1 MRKLVLVSLLSAI
14 CWLAAPAAGAAE
26 KIVVLAHLN
35 KNDAADNPTGAM
47 AIAFKRTLEDIS
59 GKAFR
64 VDVFPEGQLGGDEQA
79 VALTRKGVIQ
89 SAISSVGGIAKFYPL
104 VGVLDFPFAFRTI
117 EQTYA
122 VFDGPFGR
130 LLAHDMERKA
140 GFRVVGYG
148 DQGGFFVL
156 TNSKRP
162 VRSPA
167 DMAGLRIRTMGLDT
181 HKGFV
186 GSLGG
191 EAVGMAWKDVYG
203 ALGSRVVDGQ
213 MNPISIVKFAR
224 FDEVQKY
231 LTLTNHFFTPYV
243 WTMNPAFH
251 AALTDREKS
260 WIATAAAAGVAASRV
275 AARAMVTSE
284 RGLAALAQRMTVYAP
299 TPEEI
304 DAFRKA
310 AQPAAKALIEAKF
323 GADGAALLAAFLGA
337 IDRTPE

>member
-1 MRKLVLVSLLSAI
+1 MRSIALILALIALVV
-14 CWLAAPAAGAAE
+14 AAPPVRAAE
-26 KIVVLAHLN
+26 KVLVLAHLN

-47 AIAFKRTLEDIS
+47 AVAFKRTLEEIS

-79 VALTRKGVIQ
+79 VALTKKGVIQ
-89 SAISSVGGIAKFYPL
+89 SAISSVGGIAKLYPPI
-104 VGVLDFPFAFRTI
+104 GVLDFPFAFRSI

-130 LLAHDMERKA
+130 LLADDMERKA
-140 GFRVVGYG
+140 GFKVIGYG

-243 WTMNPAFH
+243 WTMNPSFH
-251 AALTDREKS
+251 AGLTDQEKS
-260 WIATAAAAGVAASRV
+260 WVAMAAAAGVAASR
-275 AARAMVTSE
+275 ATAKAMVASE
-284 RGLAALAQRMTVYAP
+284 RGLASLAQRMTVYAP
-299 TPEEI
+299 TPAEI
-304 DAFRKA
+304 EAFRKA
-310 AQPAAKALIEAKF
+310 TQPTAKKMIEEKF
-323 GADGAALLAAFLGA
+323 GPEGATLLAAFLNA
-337 IDRTPE
+337 IGQAGE

>member
-1 MRKLVLVSLLSAI
+1 MRSIASILALAALVA
-14 CWLAAPAAGAAE
+14 AAPAAGAAE
-26 KIVVLAHLN
+26 KILTLAHLN

-47 AIAFKRTLEDIS
+47 AIAFKRTLEEIS
-59 GKAFR
+59 GKTIR
-64 VDVFPEGQLGGDEQA
+64 VDIFPEGQLGGDEQT
-79 VALTRKGVIQ
+79 VALTKKGVIQ
-89 SAISSVGGIAKFYPL
+89 SAISSVGGIAKLYPPI
-104 VGVLDFPFAFRTI
+104 GVLDFPFAFRSI

-130 LLAHDMERKA
+130 LLADDMERKA
-140 GFRVVGYG
+140 GFRVIGYG

-224 FDEVQKY
+224 FDKVQKY

-251 AALTDREKS
+251 AGLTDQEKS
-260 WIATAAAAGVAASRV
+260 WIATAAAAGVNASR
-275 AARAMVTSE
+275 ATAKAMVASE
-284 RGLAALAQRMTVYAP
+284 RGLASLAQRMTIYAP
-299 TPEEI
+299 TSAEI

-310 AQPAAKALIEAKF
+310 AQPAAKKTIEEKF
-323 GADGAALLAAFLGA
+323 GPEGATLLAAFLNA
-337 IDRTPE
+337 IDQARE